1 MLQNNQRKHTVTDRA
16 EMKPVRSKDKELMKK
31 IRSYVDEYALENIG
45 RTPSTRKIVK
55 SSG

>member
-1 MLQNNQRKHTVTDRA
+1 
-16 EMKPVRSKDKELMKK
+16 MKPVRSKDKELMKK